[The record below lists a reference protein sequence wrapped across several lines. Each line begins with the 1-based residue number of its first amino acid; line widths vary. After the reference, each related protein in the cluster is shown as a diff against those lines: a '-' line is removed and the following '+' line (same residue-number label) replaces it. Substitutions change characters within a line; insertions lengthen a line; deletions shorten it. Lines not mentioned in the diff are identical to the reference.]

1 MGKNMDK
8 KLINYSIDNQNP
20 KFITEIVF
28 INGKR
33 YEVLKGEDVE
43 VPEIAEENINESRK
57 VYSQFATSK
66 RKITPDTGI
75 RDSI

>member
-1 MGKNMDK
+1 MNK
-8 KLINYSIDNQNP
+8 KIINYAIDNQNP

-43 VPEIAEENINESRK
+43 VPTIVSEIVNESRK
-57 VYSQFATSK
+57 TYSQFATSSK
-66 RKITPDTGI
+66 KITPNNDV
-75 RDSI
+75 RNSY

>member
-43 VPEIAEENINESRK
+43 VPEIVAEIINDSRK

-66 RKITPDTGI
+66 RKITSDTGI

>member
-1 MGKNMDK
+1 MNK
-8 KLINYSIDNQNP
+8 KIINYAIDNQNP

-43 VPEIAEENINESRK
+43 VPTIVSEIVNESRK
-57 VYSQFATSK
+57 TYSQFATSNK
-66 RKITPDTGI
+66 KITPNDDV
-75 RDSI
+75 RDSY